1 MQTTLR
7 ALAPSFRRHLLST
20 NRSARTVQTYLCALE
35 GLIAYLE
42 SEDLPTEV
50 RSIRRAHLEG
60 FVADRLTRV
69 KAATV
74 SVQFRALQQFWRW
87 AVSEDEVASSPIERL
102 RAPIV
107 PEEPPA
113 ILRDDQIRSLLRA
126 CEGNGFLARRD
137 LAIVR
142 LLLDTGMRRAE
153 LAGLKVEDVD
163 LADATALV
171 LGKWRRPRLV
181 PFGHRTARALDRY
194 LRVRSL
200 HRLGYRPELWL
211 GKGGTMSDSGIYQA
225 VKTRGQQAGVPK
237 VFCHQLRHTFAHRW
251 LAAGGQEGDL
261 MRLAGWR
268 SSEMLRRY
276 GASAADERARQ
287 AHRRMSLG
295 DRL

>member
-1 MQTTLR
+1 MQPTLR

-20 NRSARTVQTYLCALE
+20 NRSARTVQTYLCALD
-35 GLIAYLE
+35 GLIAYLQ
-42 SEDLPTEV
+42 SDGLPTEV

-60 FVADRLTRV
+60 FVVDRLTRV

-87 AVSEDEVASSPIERL
+87 AVSEDEVAASPMERL

-113 ILRDDQIRSLLRA
+113 VLSDDQIRRLLRA

-163 LADATALV
+163 LEDGSALV
-171 LGKWRRPRLV
+171 LGKGRRPRVV

-194 LRVRSL
+194 LRVRTL

-225 VKTRGQQAGVPK
+225 LKTRGQQAGVPE

-268 SSEMLRRY
+268 SSEMVRRY

-287 AHRRMSLG
+287 AHRRLSPG

>member
-35 GLIAYLE
+35 GLITYLE